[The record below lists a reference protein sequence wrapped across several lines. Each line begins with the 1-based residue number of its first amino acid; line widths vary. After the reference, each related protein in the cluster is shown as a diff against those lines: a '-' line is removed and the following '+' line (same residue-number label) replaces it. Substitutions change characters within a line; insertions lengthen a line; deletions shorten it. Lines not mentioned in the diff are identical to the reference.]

1 MHSRNLLKFM
11 LLLAWQFAPFLH
23 ASENTSNS
31 GTCNSGFTV
40 TSIGTCIPPDL
51 SDMSAATLSTMPAE
65 LLSVALHNPA
75 NPAEKSS
82 FGELIKGT
90 PVVAV
95 FLRRFGCQMCR
106 VHAQDLEVIRPD
118 VEKAG
123 AKLVCIGHENFG
135 EGSDKDRSWS
145 AGNYYKGAIWT
156 DADKT
161 IFKAL
166 YGRKTI
172 WSGFGLF
179 DMSSE
184 RISQIRER
192 SVPGNFQGDGF
203 QLGGTFVIDTD
214 GSVLLDHRAKYYGD
228 DATNEVILQSLTR
241 SKALTPEGKATLTAA
256 VAKAKGTPSAA
267 ESPVCTTEACS
278 A

>member
-1 MHSRNLLKFM
+1 MIFG
-11 LLLAWQFAPFLH
+11 LH
-23 ASENTSNS
+23 
-31 GTCNSGFTV
+31 TC
-40 TSIGTCIPPDL
+40 
-51 SDMSAATLSTMPAE
+51 
-65 LLSVALHNPA
+65 
-75 NPAEKSS
+75 
-82 FGELIKGT
+82 
-90 PVVAV
+90 
-95 FLRRFGCQMCR
+95 GC
-106 VHAQDLEVIRPD
+106 A
-118 VEKAG
+118 
-123 AKLVCIGHENFG
+123 
-135 EGSDKDRSWS
+135 
-145 AGNYYKGAIWT
+145 
-156 DADKT
+156 
-161 IFKAL
+161 
-166 YGRKTI
+166 
-172 WSGFGLF
+172 GLF